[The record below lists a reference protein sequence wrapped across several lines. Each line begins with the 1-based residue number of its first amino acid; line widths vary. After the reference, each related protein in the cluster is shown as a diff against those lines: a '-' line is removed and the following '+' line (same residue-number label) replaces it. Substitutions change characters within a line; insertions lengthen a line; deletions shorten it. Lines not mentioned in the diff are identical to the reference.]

1 MREKSGGEGGIR
13 TPGTSFSSYNGLAN
27 RRIRPLCHLSV
38 LKTNALLISPSDLL
52 PKFVA
57 YFLVAASL
65 LAGHFELF
73 HGINTSF
80 GQRLDVAGLRC

>member
-1 MREKSGGEGGIR
+1 MRTGGEGGIR

-38 LKTNALLISPSDLL
+38 LKTNVLSILPSDLL
-52 PKFVA
+52 PKFA
-57 YFLVAASL
+57 AHFLFVSL
-65 LAGHFELF
+65 LAARFELF
-73 HGINTSF
+73 HGSNTSF